1 MESARKEVHEL
12 GIGELPTLGYA
23 DLEGIIDN
31 AVFLSQTH
39 LHAVLGGS
47 VQEALMVISGQ
58 MWGPGK
64 TFGWVGECVCVAGEM
79 TTEAG
84 DRTQRQGLETQSWY
98 VLSFCK
104 Y

>member
-1 MESARKEVHEL
+1 MESARKEAHEL

-64 TFGWVGECVCVAGEM
+64 TFGWVGECVCGGGDDHRSRRPNS
-79 TTEAG
+79 EAG
-84 DRTQRQGLETQSWY
+84 PGDAELVRTEL
-98 VLSFCK
+98 L
-104 Y
+104 